1 VGTKQQAITRKAK
14 EVLNGLCGRRF
25 TWSRNLEIRHH
36 NRQTTCIT
44 PGDSRRQKSMEG
56 VGGGIDGWNQL
67 RDDIL
72 ILTLSLICIVDVPVD
87 G

>member
-1 VGTKQQAITRKAK
+1 
-14 EVLNGLCGRRF
+14 
-25 TWSRNLEIRHH
+25 
-36 NRQTTCIT
+36 
-44 PGDSRRQKSMEG
+44 MEG